1 MWGKARVFDIFWFV
15 FLQKLGKLVRIWI
28 KNEPIGETLV
38 KSPNLALEK
47 KVSKSEKYENV
58 TFSSSNSVEIQNES
72 TKWKIWATAT
82 TNFQYQPFFGQIGHL
97 VHQKWHF
104 FGQNLNFWVINPF
117 DCSFMIGYSFGA
129 EIYLTLNLLRVFSG
143 SSKWIWRIWCPFRV
157 EILPKKR
164 EKSFFFIFWC
174 HLQKNYPESYKII
187 DWWRLYKLVK
197 KKGPVN

>member
-1 MWGKARVFDIFWFV
+1 MCPFIEEVNILWSRTTKLHGRTTLKYGKIMWRPIRKMWGKARVFDIFWFG

-58 TFSSSNSVEIQNES
+58 TFSSSNSVKIQNES

-104 FGQNLNFWVINPF
+104 FGQNLNFWAINLF
-117 DCSFMIGYSFGA
+117 DCSFMAS
-129 EIYLTLNLLRVFSG
+129 
-143 SSKWIWRIWCPFRV
+143 
-157 EILPKKR
+157 
-164 EKSFFFIFWC
+164 
-174 HLQKNYPESYKII
+174 
-187 DWWRLYKLVK
+187 
-197 KKGPVN
+197 